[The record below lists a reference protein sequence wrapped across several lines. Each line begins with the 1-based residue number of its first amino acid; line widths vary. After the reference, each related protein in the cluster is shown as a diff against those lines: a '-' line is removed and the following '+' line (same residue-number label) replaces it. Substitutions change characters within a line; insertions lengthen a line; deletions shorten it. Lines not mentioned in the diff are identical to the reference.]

1 MKKFKITTDKFI
13 TSERAL
19 LKEYKRVSDS
29 KIIKKQ
35 IAELAKK
42 KDKLGV
48 EALKRRYYPESGQG
62 IVRRLNEAKN
72 KLTDLETR
80 FGKDRA
86 KYILENQK
94 QFEKIALKFGNRNNL
109 ILERLAKKDI
119 KFNQYI
125 LKPLLAWGT
134 TPALGAVSGATI
146 DAVWGDEN
154 GVLEGALIGM
164 TMGATIKAVGAS
176 KVLDLAQKN
185 KILGYVWKDNQKL
198 WMQKLRE
205 WTAGTLA
212 TKLEA
217 FGGHTKA
224 FGISLMENI
233 DNPMASSSVVR
244 RQYVLQKDWDASIRA
259 MLKPFNAAE
268 REGAVKILRG
278 NNKVICICKNPK
290 HKQRQ
295 G

>member
-19 LKEYKRVSDS
+19 LKEYKRISDS

-94 QFEKIALKFGNRNNL
+94 QFEKIALKIGERNNL
-109 ILERLAKKDI
+109 ILERLAKKEI
-119 KFNQYI
+119 GCTHSIQYI
-125 LKPLLAWGT
+125 W
-134 TPALGAVSGATI
+134 
-146 DAVWGDEN
+146 
-154 GVLEGALIGM
+154 
-164 TMGATIKAVGAS
+164 
-176 KVLDLAQKN
+176 Q
-185 KILGYVWKDNQKL
+185 Q
-198 WMQKLRE
+198 
-205 WTAGTLA
+205 
-212 TKLEA
+212 
-217 FGGHTKA
+217 
-224 FGISLMENI
+224 
-233 DNPMASSSVVR
+233 
-244 RQYVLQKDWDASIRA
+244 
-259 MLKPFNAAE
+259 
-268 REGAVKILRG
+268 
-278 NNKVICICKNPK
+278 
-290 HKQRQ
+290 
-295 G
+295 